1 MKPIPVAF
9 HFFGTPLVIHTY
21 GIGLAI
27 TFFFG
32 YRYFERRLRHG
43 GYQWQWLTGVFV
55 WVIVAAIIG
64 ARVVHVMANWH
75 TGPLGPDY
83 SAHPGDIPLIWNG
96 GLSSFGGLIGGI
108 PTGVILARR
117 RCQELS
123 TLRMLDLVA
132 PVLMAAWGVGRL
144 LGPQLM
150 VAGGG
155 HPTDAWFGMYYAGE
169 VGKRLP
175 VPIFQAILSFAIF
188 GVLLLIERRLRLRPT
203 GFVLAATASMWGMAR
218 FVEEHF
224 WLSDVSSSGFDLVQ
238 AAGLALFVTGGVTMV
253 VLWRRQAR
261 RLAAGASS
269 PSGSA
274 LAPSALDDHS
284 RPAPAGPGATPALDG
299 PGRPE
304 PAGTATPVGRPPSPS
319 PAVD

>member
-1 MKPIPVAF
+1 MKPTITSDISTMTCRSTGIAAMKPIPVAF

-55 WVIVAAIIG
+55 WVVIAAIIG
-64 ARVVHVMANWH
+64 ARVVHVVANWH
-75 TGPLGPDY
+75 TGPQGPNY
-83 SAHPGDIPLIWNG
+83 SAHPGDILLIWNG
-96 GLSSFGGLIGGI
+96 GLSSFGGLLGGI

-117 RCQELS
+117 RCPQLS

-169 VGKRLP
+169 VGRRLP
-175 VPIFQAILSFAIF
+175 VPIFQALECTAVFA
-188 GVLLLIERRLRLRPT
+188 VALLVERAVRHRQAMT
-203 GFVLAATASMWGMAR
+203 GLVTSVAVGLWGATR
-218 FVEEHF
+218 FVDEYL
-224 WLSDVSSSGFDLVQ
+224 WLGHDNGTDGVELAGIALF
-238 AAGLALFVTGGVTMV
+238 AAGLL
-253 VLWRRQAR
+253 
-261 RLAAGASS
+261 
-269 PSGSA
+269 
-274 LAPSALDDHS
+274 
-284 RPAPAGPGATPALDG
+284 
-299 PGRPE
+299 
-304 PAGTATPVGRPPSPS
+304 GTALVLARHRRGRAALPGDGEPGGPATSDERGELPVAAR
-319 PAVD
+319 